1 MLGGA
6 RGRVLTVQPLLL
18 LLVRGGGHT
27 TGPLVVELGRGAVGA
42 HEVFSKTLIV
52 P

>member
-1 MLGGA
+1 
-6 RGRVLTVQPLLL
+6 LLL
-18 LLVRGGGHT
+18 LLVRGGSHT
-27 TGPLVVELGRGAVGA
+27 TWSLVVELVGGAIRA